1 MNTRYISIY
10 LVAFLLLAS
19 GCNKF
24 LDEMPDQ
31 RTEVDTPKKV
41 AELLI
46 AAYPNVDP
54 MMIYEHRT
62 DNVMDNGSQY
72 KIPTNKMI
80 QENYFWKD
88 VTDTEW
94 DAPERL
100 WMSCYLA
107 AAHANQALEAIEEL
121 GNGPELNSSKG
132 EALLCRAYAHFL
144 LVNTFCLP
152 YNAQTATQD
161 LGIPYAEKTETEIG
175 TKYQRGTVAQV
186 YEKIAHDIESGFP
199 LLNDNAY
206 AVPKYHFNIKAAAAF
221 ACRFYLFYGQYQK
234 AIDYANKA
242 IPANPTSVL
251 RNLSSY
257 QSLVQAREWRDR
269 FISKDAPSN
278 LMLVAL
284 RSRWGRNYTEQRY
297 GNSDQLV
304 NAALYRSPGPWG
316 NQLEYFDFLFGRSGF
331 PVKSQPKYNEIFE
344 ITNETAQ
351 TGQPHVIQMAFTTD
365 ETLLCRAEAY
375 TMLKQY
381 DQAAQ
386 DLSYWYVVKGGEA
399 KNASDIISFYTQH
412 QQKEQEA
419 LEKGTLAPWLVL
431 VKPFH
436 ATFDIEPG
444 NQEMML
450 QAVLHARRIET
461 IFSGLRWL
469 DIQRFGIEVV
479 HNVTDK
485 EPITLAPTDL
495 RRVIQ
500 IPEAVQKAGLKAN
513 PTASNNTQK

>member
-1 MNTRYISIY
+1 MKTRYISIS
-10 LVAFLLLAS
+10 LVALLLLAS

-24 LDEMPDQ
+24 LDKMPDQ
-31 RTEVDTPKKV
+31 RTEADTPKKI
-41 AELLI
+41 AELLVG
-46 AAYPNVDP
+46 AYPNVDP

-62 DNVMDNGSQY
+62 DNVMDNGNNFQ
-72 KIPTNKMI
+72 IPNNKMI

-88 VTDTEW
+88 VTDTDW

-107 AAHANQALEAIEEL
+107 VAHANQALEAIEGL
-121 GNGPELNSSKG
+121 GNPLETKAAKG

-144 LVNTFCLP
+144 LANTFCQP
-152 YNAQTATQD
+152 YNEKTAEQD
-161 LGIPYAEKTETEIG
+161 LGIPYAEKPETEIG
-175 TKYQRGTVAQV
+175 TKYQRGTVAEV
-186 YEKIAHDIESGFP
+186 YKKIANDIETGFP

-242 IPANPTSVL
+242 IPANPTGVL
-251 RNLSSY
+251 RDLKSY

-269 FISKDAPSN
+269 FISKDDPSN

-284 RSRWGRNYTEQRY
+284 RSKWGRNYTEQRY
-297 GNSDQLV
+297 GNSEALV
-304 NAALYRSPGPWG
+304 NAALYRSAGPWKG
-316 NQLEYFDFLFGRSGF
+316 ILEHFDLLFGRSGF

-344 ITNETAQ
+344 VTNETAQ
-351 TGQPHVIQMAFTTD
+351 TGQPHVVQMAFTTD

-381 DQAAQ
+381 EKAAQ
-386 DLSYWYVVKGGEA
+386 DLSYWYVVKGGQV
-399 KNASDIISFYTQH
+399 KGVSDIVNFYTQR
-412 QQKEQEA
+412 QQNEKEA
-419 LEKGTLAPWLVL
+419 LEKGELAPWLQL

-469 DIQRFGIEVV
+469 DIRRFGIEVV

-485 EPITLAPTDL
+485 EPITLAPDDL

-500 IPEAVQKAGLKAN
+500 IPESVQKAGLQGNPKAN
-513 PTASNNTQK
+513 NEK